1 MGVSDLADN
10 VSILFFTLFIRN
22 AFCSF
27 LGTNTTM
34 FAGFRACWCLK
45 GHYRLDRFGPCTACS
60 GKGVECSDDKLDL
73 SRGFYWNWG
82 DRDGNYS
89 KSTYKLFITNL
100 AIRNDKYNERTTNN
114 QKLINAYEK
123 IPVSEELT
131 HNALRVI
138 LDHFVPTVD

>member
-10 VSILFFTLFIRN
+10 VSINFFTLFFRN

-45 GHYRLDRFGPCTACS
+45 GHYRFDRFGPCTACS

-82 DRDGNYS
+82 GRDGNYS

-100 AIRNDKYNERTTNN
+100 AIRNDKYNERTTRFIG
-114 QKLINAYEK
+114 KLHGNHGN
-123 IPVSEELT
+123 PVRSAGL
-131 HNALRVI
+131 
-138 LDHFVPTVD
+138 